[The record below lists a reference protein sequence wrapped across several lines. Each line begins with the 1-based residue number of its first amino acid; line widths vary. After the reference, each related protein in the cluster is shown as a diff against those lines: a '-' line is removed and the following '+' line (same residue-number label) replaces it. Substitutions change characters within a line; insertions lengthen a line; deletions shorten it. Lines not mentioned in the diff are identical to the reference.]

1 MPLGPIGIASGD
13 SLASDESPNIS
24 VLNEDLSDTVIV
36 TKATHWFALIKDT
49 GKQGISGAILKRIQ
63 NARNVP
69 MDMVLLN
76 RGWSQG

>member
-1 MPLGPIGIASGD
+1 MAGLPIGIASGD

-24 VLNEDLSDTVIV
+24 VLNEDLSDTVNV
-36 TKATHWFALIKDT
+36 MKATDRFALIKDRKT
-49 GKQGISGAILKRIQ
+49 RHISATLKRIQ

-76 RGWSQG
+76 RGWRRG